1 MNRGLA
7 VLMALTLAGCTQG
20 AEISDSPAAPAT
32 GQPSN
37 NSPTA
42 TRDATDAAPQWSGPV
57 RADAALPV
65 IPRRKARGWTDP
77 RDAAFDGI
85 DLRRVAGRGREYNG
99 VAVIDGQNIS
109 SFSAGGWGF
118 RLAARPPR
126 VEALAATQR
135 IIDYGVVIDA
145 DGDRDPDCQIGI
157 NNDARQHGGFPVFRV
172 WITNLR
178 TGTTVEQVGPPY
190 GGLVEF
196 GHPSERGSR
205 RWAGLAFL
213 GGQPT
218 HCLRFTP
225 SSTFYAYSSLTEEGE
240 VTAWD
245 FAPDRAWLPMD
256 CSQACR
262 KAQ

>member
-7 VLMALTLAGCTQG
+7 VLMALTLAGCTPG
-20 AEISDSPAAPAT
+20 AETSDSPSVPAA
-32 GQPSN
+32 GQASN
-37 NSPTA
+37 SSPTA
-42 TRDATDAAPQWSGPV
+42 TRDAPDAARQWSGPV

-65 IPRRKARGWTDP
+65 ISRRKARGWTDP
-77 RDAAFDGI
+77 RDVAFDGI
-85 DLRRVAGRGREYNG
+85 DLRRVSGRGREYSG
-99 VAVIDGQNIS
+99 VSVIDGQNIP
-109 SFSAGGWGF
+109 SFSAGGWRF

-126 VEALAATQR
+126 VETLAATQR
-135 IIDYGVVIDA
+135 IIEYGVVIDA

-157 NNDARQHGGFPVFRV
+157 NNDARQHGRFSVFRV

-205 RWAGLAFL
+205 RWAGFGFL
-213 GGQPT
+213 GDQPT
-218 HCLRFTP
+218 HCPRFTP
-225 SSTFYAYSSLTEEGE
+225 SSTFYAYSSLTKRGE

-245 FAPDRAWLPMD
+245 VTPDRAWLPME
-256 CSQACR
+256 CSKACR
-262 KAQ
+262 EAQ